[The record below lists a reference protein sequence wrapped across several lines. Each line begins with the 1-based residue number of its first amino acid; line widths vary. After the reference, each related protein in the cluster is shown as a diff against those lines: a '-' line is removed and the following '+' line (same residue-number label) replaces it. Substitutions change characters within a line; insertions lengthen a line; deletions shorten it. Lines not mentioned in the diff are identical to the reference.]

1 MKNNLSN
8 SWYNS
13 IPKVELHLHLEGAI
27 PFDALWTLIQK
38 YGGDSSVQN
47 IKALKEKFKFR
58 DFSHF
63 LENWTW
69 KNTFIRE
76 YEDFT
81 FICEEIAISLK
92 KQNIKYVEAFFT
104 PIDFESVG
112 LKTQKIAEAIRRG
125 LSKVSEIEIALITDL
140 SRDTKLNRAAL
151 ILDEKH
157 EVKELGIIGIGIGGA
172 EHDFPPDRFKTIY
185 EKARQYGFRTT
196 AHAGEA
202 AGASSIWGVIHELKV
217 DRIGHGTRA
226 FEDESLLDYLAEYQI
241 PLEMCPISN
250 VCTGVITKI
259 ESHPIKKYIDHGII
273 VTVNTD
279 DPKMFNNSL
288 AEEYMNLNNIFGFSR
303 KEIQLLII
311 NGIES
316 SWQLKTKKDKMI
328 YEFQNDPNWIKD

>member
-1 MKNNLSN
+1 MKYDLSN
-8 SWYNS
+8 SWYNR

-38 YGGDSSVQN
+38 YGRDSSVQTVD
-47 IKALKEKFKFR
+47 ALKEKFVFR
-58 DFSHF
+58 DFPHF
-63 LENWTW
+63 LENWAW
-69 KNTFIRE
+69 KNTFLRE

-92 KQNIKYVEAFFT
+92 KQNIKYVETFFT
-104 PIDFESVG
+104 PIDFDLIG
-112 LKTQKIAEAIRRG
+112 LETQKIAEAIRRG
-125 LSKVSEIEIALITDL
+125 LSKISDIEIGLITDL
-140 SRDTKLNRAAL
+140 GRATELNRAEL
-151 ILDEKH
+151 ILDEIH

-172 EHDFPPDRFKTIY
+172 EYDFPPNRFKNIY
-185 EKARQYGFRTT
+185 EQARHYGFRTT

-202 AGASSIWGVIHELKV
+202 AGASSIWGAILDLKV

-226 FEDESLLDYLAEYQI
+226 FEDESLLDYLAEHQI

-250 VCTGVITKI
+250 VCTGVIEKI

-288 AEEYMNLNNIFGFSR
+288 AEEYINLEKIFGLSR
-303 KEIQLLII
+303 KEIQSII
-311 NGIES
+311 IQGIKS
-316 SWQLKTKKDKMI
+316 SWQSENKKDKI
-328 YEFQNDPNWIKD
+328 IHDFQNDTNWIKE

>member
-1 MKNNLSN
+1 MKYDLSN
-8 SWYNS
+8 SWYNR

-38 YGGDSSVQN
+38 YGRDSSVQTVD
-47 IKALKEKFKFR
+47 ALKEKFVFR
-58 DFSHF
+58 DFPHF
-63 LENWTW
+63 LENWAW
-69 KNTFIRE
+69 KNTFLRE

-92 KQNIKYVEAFFT
+92 KQNIKYVETFFT
-104 PIDFESVG
+104 PIDFDLIG
-112 LKTQKIAEAIRRG
+112 LETQKIAEAIRRG
-125 LSKVSEIEIALITDL
+125 LSKISDIEIGLITDL
-140 SRDTKLNRAAL
+140 GRATELNRAEL
-151 ILDEKH
+151 ILDEIH

-172 EHDFPPDRFKTIY
+172 EYDFPPNRFKNIY
-185 EKARQYGFRTT
+185 EQARHYGFRTT

-202 AGASSIWGVIHELKV
+202 AGASSIWGAILDLKV

-226 FEDESLLDYLAEYQI
+226 FEDESLLDYLAEHQI

-250 VCTGVITKI
+250 VCTGVIEKI

-288 AEEYMNLNNIFGFSR
+288 AEEYINLEKNDEFIF
-303 KEIQLLII
+303 
-311 NGIES
+311 
-316 SWQLKTKKDKMI
+316 
-328 YEFQNDPNWIKD
+328 

>member
-1 MKNNLSN
+1 MENNLSN
-8 SWYNS
+8 SWYNH

-27 PFDALWTLIQK
+27 PFDALWTLLQK
-38 YGGDSSVQN
+38 YGGDSSVQD
-47 IKALKEKFKFR
+47 IKALKEKFIFR
-58 DFSHF
+58 DFPHF
-63 LENWTW
+63 LENWAW
-69 KNTFIRE
+69 KNSFLRE

-81 FICEEIAISLK
+81 FISEEIAKNLLN
-92 KQNIKYVEAFFT
+92 QNLKYVEAFFS
-104 PIDFESVG
+104 PVDFEMSG
-112 LKTQKIAEAIRRG
+112 LQPSKIAESIQRG
-125 LSKVSEIEIALITDL
+125 LSKVSGIEVSLIADL
-140 SRDTKLNRAAL
+140 VRDTKIKKAEYF
-151 ILDEKH
+151 LDQIY

-172 EHDFPPDRFKTIY
+172 EHDFPPNRFKNIY
-185 EKARQYGFRTT
+185 EKARHYGFRTT

-202 AGASSIWGVIHELKV
+202 AGASSIWGAIRELKV

-226 FEDESLLDYLAEYQI
+226 FEDESLLDYLAEHQI

-250 VCTGVITKI
+250 VCTGVIQNI

-288 AEEYMNLNNIFGFSR
+288 AEEYMNLENIFGFSR

-316 SWQLKTKKDKMI
+316 SWLLKTKKDKMI
-328 YEFQNDPNWIKD
+328 HEFQNNPNWIQD

>member
-1 MKNNLSN
+1 
-8 SWYNS
+8 
-13 IPKVELHLHLEGAI
+13 
-27 PFDALWTLIQK
+27 
-38 YGGDSSVQN
+38 
-47 IKALKEKFKFR
+47 
-58 DFSHF
+58 
-63 LENWTW
+63 
-69 KNTFIRE
+69 
-76 YEDFT
+76 
-81 FICEEIAISLK
+81 
-92 KQNIKYVEAFFT
+92 
-104 PIDFESVG
+104 
-112 LKTQKIAEAIRRG
+112 
-125 LSKVSEIEIALITDL
+125 
-140 SRDTKLNRAAL
+140 L

-172 EHDFPPDRFKTIY
+172 EHDFPPERFKTIY
-185 EKARQYGFRTT
+185 EKARLYGFRTT

-202 AGASSIWGVIHELKV
+202 AGASSIWGVIRELKV

>member
-1 MKNNLSN
+1 VKNNLSN

-92 KQNIKYVEAFFT
+92 KQNIKYAEAFFT
-104 PIDFESVG
+104 PIDFDFIDLE
-112 LKTQKIAEAIRRG
+112 TQKIAEAIRKG
-125 LSKVSEIEIALITDL
+125 LSKVSDIEIALITDL
-140 SRDTKLNRAAL
+140 CRDTNLNKAEM
-151 ILDEKH
+151 ILNEIN

-226 FEDESLLDYLAEYQI
+226 FEDESLLDYLSEYKI

-250 VCTGVITKI
+250 VCTGVVAKI
-259 ESHPIKKYIDHGII
+259 ESHPINKYIDHGII

-288 AEEYMNLNNIFGFSR
+288 AEEYMNLENIFGFSH

-316 SWQLKTKKDKMI
+316 SWQLETKKDKMI
-328 YEFQNDPNWIKD
+328 HEFQNHPNWMKD